1 MTEKAFASVAK
12 LFMNGRSQAVRLP
25 AECRFDADEV
35 MIQKLGDNVII
46 SPRTDCWDDFFA
58 RETLPADERIPD
70 IEELEYEKRE
80 FFD

>member
-1 MTEKAFASVAK
+1 MTEKAFSSVAK
-12 LFMNGRSQAVRLP
+12 HFVNGRSQAVRLP
-25 AECRFDADEV
+25 AECRFDADGV

-46 SPRTDCWDDFFA
+46 SPKTNCWDDFFA
-58 RETLPADERIPD
+58 REAPPVAERIPD

>member
-35 MIQKLGDNVII
+35 MIRKLGDNVII
-46 SPRTDCWDDFFA
+46 SPRTNCWDDFFA
-58 RETLPADERIPD
+58 RQPLPVNERIPD
-70 IEELEYEKRE
+70 IEELDYEKRE
-80 FFD
+80 FFN